1 MILIKMLKESLVMIK
16 PLNMIFIIP
25 KNEAHFCVQCECF
38 VNLNICPICYS
49 DTLDMSSILDKNFT
63 RPAPATDTAQ
73 VLSIVLR

>member
-1 MILIKMLKESLVMIK
+1 MNK

-49 DTLDMSSILDKNFT
+49 DTLDMSSILDKNLT
-63 RPAPATDTAQ
+63 RPAPATGTAQ